1 MRVILLQGFLSSKHN
16 WNNLNWLIETYY
28 PLASLLCLQVLKQRL
43 YCYLSVRVGNNMLD
57 LVEVAKV
64 EMVEPSGWINVDL
77 DSGKDDSVRAFMLQV
92 RFIRNQKPLTE
103 EN

>member
-1 MRVILLQGFLSSKHN
+1 MIKNNDQHINNDLQF
-16 WNNLNWLIETYY
+16 
-28 PLASLLCLQVLKQRL
+28 
-43 YCYLSVRVGNNMLD
+43 RVGNNMLD

-92 RFIRNQKPLTE
+92 HPDCCYIP
-103 EN
+103 

>member
-1 MRVILLQGFLSSKHN
+1 
-16 WNNLNWLIETYY
+16 
-28 PLASLLCLQVLKQRL
+28 
-43 YCYLSVRVGNNMLD
+43 MLD

-92 RFIRNQKPLTE
+92 QSILQFLQPFMRHATETTFNHFIISDFQKYIH
-103 EN
+103 

>member
-1 MRVILLQGFLSSKHN
+1 MHIKCGLKIKIAALPKKFRSTPNCTKLIIIVKYCDDLHINNDLQF
-16 WNNLNWLIETYY
+16 
-28 PLASLLCLQVLKQRL
+28 
-43 YCYLSVRVGNNMLD
+43 RVGNNMLD

-92 RFIRNQKPLTE
+92 HPDCCYIL
-103 EN
+103 

>member
-1 MRVILLQGFLSSKHN
+1 
-16 WNNLNWLIETYY
+16 
-28 PLASLLCLQVLKQRL
+28 
-43 YCYLSVRVGNNMLD
+43 MLD

-92 RFIRNQKPLTE
+92 NLKFGRTIGTHMLEKKLKSFSVFQNIPMKDFDINALNRSLLSSRSDFLSNSMIIAVP
-103 EN
+103 

>member
-1 MRVILLQGFLSSKHN
+1 
-16 WNNLNWLIETYY
+16 
-28 PLASLLCLQVLKQRL
+28 
-43 YCYLSVRVGNNMLD
+43 MLD

-92 RFIRNQKPLTE
+92 KFNSVSKIQFKSEIVAAFSIFP
-103 EN
+103 

>member
-1 MRVILLQGFLSSKHN
+1 
-16 WNNLNWLIETYY
+16 
-28 PLASLLCLQVLKQRL
+28 
-43 YCYLSVRVGNNMLD
+43 MLD

-92 RFIRNQKPLTE
+92 NLEASNSELKTIQECACKHE
-103 EN
+103 